1 MCGIVGY
8 IGKKQAC
15 SILMDGLSKLE
26 YRGYDSAGI
35 AIHDGLKINM
45 LKAKGKLEHL
55 EEKLSEHKLSGG
67 LGIGHTRWATHGAP
81 SDVNSHPHMSNDAAV
96 AVVHNGIIENYM
108 DIKAELIQK
117 GYHFLSDTD
126 TETVAHLID
135 DYYRSGMTFIDS
147 VFSAIHRVEG
157 AYALG
162 IICKDEPETLIAVR
176 KGCPLVIG
184 KGEEENFIASDIPAL
199 LHYTRDVYFM
209 EDNEIAVITPNKIQ
223 IFNKKKEIIH
233 RDIYKVTW
241 DISAAEKDGYDHF
254 MIKEI
259 HEQPKIV
266 RETVERRIPEHSDQI
281 ILDDIK
287 LTKEDLK
294 DIERIYIVA
303 CGTAYHAGLIGKY
316 LLERIA
322 RIPVTADMA
331 SEFRYKDPILDEKTL
346 LIVVSQSGETAD
358 TLEALRIAKRAKSRV
373 LAIVNAVGSS
383 IAREADDVFYILA
396 GPEISVAS
404 TKAFSAQV
412 AAMYILTA
420 YISLTLEKMN
430 QEEFKALKEQLY
442 ALPSEINAILSKEE
456 QIQKLTEKYRNVKN
470 VFYIGRG
477 LDYMVS
483 MEGSLKLKEIAYLH
497 SEAYA
502 AGELKHGPI
511 AMIEESTLVI
521 VVATQEEIL
530 EKTISNMKEVKAR
543 GAKVLAIAMD
553 GNRSMEETADDVFYI
568 PRADWKCA
576 PLLAN
581 IPMQLFAYYMAL
593 GLGNDID
600 KPRNL
605 AKSVTV
611 E

>member
-568 PRADWKCA
+568 PRADLKCA